1 MSMLTMV
8 IMGYML
14 AAQLRSHYSSSSSSL
29 SLSLRAMMEIFM
41 TTQTTHEQLLDGL
54 ITEVAAL
61 RVDFLEYRSAFSP
74 PPPSD
79 S

>member
-14 AAQLRSHYSSSSSSL
+14 AAQLRSHYSSSSSL
-29 SLSLRAMMEIFM
+29 SLSLRAMMEIFI

>member
-1 MSMLTMV
+1 
-8 IMGYML
+8 
-14 AAQLRSHYSSSSSSL
+14 
-29 SLSLRAMMEIFM
+29 METFM
-41 TTQTTHEQLLDGL
+41 TTQAAHGQLLDGL

-61 RVDFLEYRSAFSP
+61 TADFSEYNNAFPP

>member
-1 MSMLTMV
+1 
-8 IMGYML
+8 
-14 AAQLRSHYSSSSSSL
+14 
-29 SLSLRAMMEIFM
+29 M
-41 TTQTTHEQLLDGL
+41 TAQTTHEQLLDGL